1 MNVGG
6 VPGALVYLRVTSL
19 RNALIS
25 RFKRLKQPK
34 YLIGAVVGVAYFYFL
49 VFRRLSAPPRPG
61 VAGLPQNFPPEQVPT
76 VAALG
81 ALLLTC
87 FLAMYWLW
95 PRTRAALAFSEAEI
109 AFLFPAPIGRK
120 TLIHYRTIGAQLR
133 ILFTSL
139 LLALFS
145 SPWTFLLGNAGIRF
159 VGWWLILAT
168 LDLHAVG
175 SSFAITRLLDRGIT
189 SLRRQLL
196 TFAVVALV
204 LGLALAAAWRG
215 LHAPAAENLAGPV
228 AVMSYLGSLL
238 TTGALSWLLLPARW
252 VVQPLLAADAR
263 AFFTALGPA
272 LLIYVL
278 HYAWVLRAE
287 VSFEEAS
294 IAKAEKR
301 AARRS
306 AALRDGT
313 RVNWQKERKAQRAP
327 FKLSAAGRPELAF
340 LWKNLLASASYL
352 RPRVALIA
360 AGVIVVGCNWIARA
374 DLEVLRNVIGGFALT
389 GAGYTLVFGPMF
401 ARQDLRRDLP
411 NTDIL
416 KTYPLH
422 GWQIVL
428 GEVLAPVAI
437 VTVLIW
443 LLILTGALTLQAP
456 PQVAT
461 TLGLRAAVA
470 LGAAAL
476 TPFLCAIQ
484 VLVMNAAVVL
494 FPAWMPQGAE
504 RGGGI
509 DVLGQRIFF
518 LAGLFLAMAGALLP
532 AGIGAA
538 ALFFGTLWIVGAP
551 AAAALGALAALAVL
565 GVEIGLA
572 VWFLGQRF
580 ERFDLSA
587 ELRP

>member
-1 MNVGG
+1 
-6 VPGALVYLRVTSL
+6 
-19 RNALIS
+19 
-25 RFKRLKQPK
+25 
-34 YLIGAVVGVAYFYFL
+34 
-49 VFRRLSAPPRPG
+49 
-61 VAGLPQNFPPEQVPT
+61 
-76 VAALG
+76 
-81 ALLLTC
+81 
-87 FLAMYWLW
+87 
-95 PRTRAALAFSEAEI
+95 
-109 AFLFPAPIGRK
+109 
-120 TLIHYRTIGAQLR
+120 
-133 ILFTSL
+133 
-139 LLALFS
+139 
-145 SPWTFLLGNAGIRF
+145 
-159 VGWWLILAT
+159 
-168 LDLHAVG
+168 
-175 SSFAITRLLDRGIT
+175 
-189 SLRRQLL
+189 
-196 TFAVVALV
+196 
-204 LGLALAAAWRG
+204 
-215 LHAPAAENLAGPV
+215 
-228 AVMSYLGSLL
+228 
-238 TTGALSWLLLPARW
+238 
-252 VVQPLLAADAR
+252 
-263 AFFTALGPA
+263 
-272 LLIYVL
+272 
-278 HYAWVLRAE
+278 
-287 VSFEEAS
+287 
-294 IAKAEKR
+294 
-301 AARRS
+301 
-306 AALRDGT
+306 
-313 RVNWQKERKAQRAP
+313 
-327 FKLSAAGRPELAF
+327 
-340 LWKNLLASASYL
+340 
-352 RPRVALIA
+352 
-360 AGVIVVGCNWIARA
+360 
-374 DLEVLRNVIGGFALT
+374 
-389 GAGYTLVFGPMF
+389 MF

-538 ALFFGTLWIVGAP
+538 ALFFGTLWIVGAS

>member
-1 MNVGG
+1 MSASGAV
-6 VPGALVYLRVTSL
+6 GALFYLRVTTL
-19 RNALIS
+19 RNALIA

-34 YLIGAVVGVAYFYFL
+34 YMIGAVVGVAYFYFL
-49 VFRRLSAPPRPG
+49 IFRRTAAPRPG
-61 VAGLPQNFPPEQVPT
+61 GRALPFAQAFPTDQLPT
-76 VAALG
+76 IAALG
-81 ALLLTC
+81 ALVLMVFVAL
-87 FLAMYWLW
+87 YWLL
-95 PRTRAALAFSEAEI
+95 PRSRAALTFSEAEI
-109 AFLFPAPIGRK
+109 AFLFPAPIART
-120 TLIHYRTIGAQLR
+120 TLIHYRTISAQLR

-145 SPWTFLLGNAGIRF
+145 SPWAFLLGGAGVRV

-196 TFAVVALV
+196 TVAVAALV
-204 LGLALAAAWRG
+204 LAVALGAAWRG
-215 LHAPAAENLAGPV
+215 LRAPDPHELANPIAV
-228 AVMSYLGSLL
+228 ASYVGSLL
-238 TTGALSWLLLPARW
+238 TTGPLSWLLQPATW
-252 VVQPLLAADAR
+252 VVRPLLAPNAR
-263 AFFTALGPA
+263 AFLAALGPA
-272 LLIYVL
+272 LLVYAL

-301 AARRS
+301 ATLRR
-306 AALRDGT
+306 ALQEGRGANLLT
-313 RVNWQKERKAQRAP
+313 KRKARGAP
-327 FKLSAAGRPELAF
+327 FKLSSTGRPELAF

-360 AGVIVVGCNWIARA
+360 AAVIVVGSQWLARA
-374 DLEVLRNVIGGFALT
+374 EHEALQAAAAAFAMIV
-389 GAGYTLVFGPMF
+389 AGYTLAFGPLV
-401 ARQDLRRDLP
+401 ARQDLRLDLS

-416 KTYPLH
+416 KTYPLR

-428 GEVLAPVAI
+428 GEVLTPVAI
-437 VTVLIW
+437 LTVMLW
-443 LLILTGALTLQAP
+443 LMLL
-456 PQVAT
+456 
-461 TLGLRAAVA
+461 
-470 LGAAAL
+470 AAAL
-476 TPFLCAIQ
+476 TFQPQHVEWLTPATRTAAALAIALLLPPLCAIQ

-494 FPAWMPQGAE
+494 FPAWVPRGAD

-518 LAGLFLAMAGALLP
+518 LAGLFLVMAGALLP
-532 AGIGAA
+532 AAIGAA
-538 ALFFGTLWIVGAP
+538 AIFFATLWVIGAP
-551 AAAALGALAALAVL
+551 AAAALAFVAALGVFT
-565 GVEIGLA
+565 VEIGLA
-572 VWFLGQRF
+572 IAWLGTRF